1 MGKWTYALLLIG
13 SILIPLLRSFE
24 TRVRFYEKWKPLFI
38 GILVMML
45 IFIPWDI
52 LFTRL
57 NVWSFN
63 PDYVTG
69 IYIVNLPL
77 EEWLFFIIIPYCC
90 VFIYEVLLYF
100 FPKFKFPVF
109 SYWLTISLAIIT
121 FLLAVFNFGRLYT
134 LVVMTLASIVL
145 IWQVIFSTHKTWLS
159 HFYLMYFISLIPFFI
174 VNGVLTALPVVSYSD
189 IDKLNILMFTIPLED
204 SMYLL
209 VMLMMV
215 IMIYEPLKERK
226 SVK

>member
-38 GILVMML
+38 GILIMML

-57 NVWSFN
+57 SVWKFN

-69 IYIVNLPL
+69 IYIINLPI
-77 EEWLFFIIIPYCC
+77 EEWLFFILIPYCC

-100 FPKFKFPVF
+100 FPKYKLPAFTF
-109 SYWLTISLAIIT
+109 WLTTILAIIT
-121 FLLAVFNFGRLYT
+121 FFLAIFNFSRLYT
-134 LVVMTLASIVL
+134 FVVMSLASIVL
-145 IWQVIFSTHKTWLS
+145 VWQVIFGTHKTWLT
-159 HFYLMYFISLIPFFI
+159 HFYFMYFVSLIPFFL
-174 VNGVLTALPVVSYSD
+174 VNGVLTALPVVSYNQVEN
-189 IDKLNILMFTIPLED
+189 LNIRMFSIPLED
-204 SMYLL
+204 SVYLL
-209 VMLMMV
+209 VMLLMV
-215 IMIYEPLKERK
+215 IMIYEPLKERG